1 MGLVKR
7 DRYGNEKGIH
17 GGGGVV
23 KNVRHNGGMVK
34 GGGVDLGE
42 EVVYSRILLY
52 TAAQPH

>member
-1 MGLVKR
+1 LGLVKR